1 MIGSLIFSV
10 IVLALFGPKGK
21 RRTIA
26 SGLSQPSDNWR
37 RSRAGSSV
45 MHILVRD
52 VKMQRVSEGNKGSLD
67 GVLRMELVVFEPLSL
82 KSMTRSRLR
91 QQA

>member
-1 MIGSLIFSV
+1 
-10 IVLALFGPKGK
+10 
-21 RRTIA
+21 
-26 SGLSQPSDNWR
+26 
-37 RSRAGSSV
+37 
-45 MHILVRD
+45 
-52 VKMQRVSEGNKGSLD
+52 MQRVSEGNKGSLD